1 MELPRSVT
9 ITLNVPARGPAYV
22 PVAPGEIISAPHMAL
37 LQRATSAEEDWDDV
51 VVTQADAPVTLA
63 CSDWPLKGTVQ
74 LEWQWKPDG
83 QDSWS
88 VVLKASHKR
97 QFGAEAQKAD
107 VRMADPR
114 FHASGN
120 FSLFFRPRAGDGG
133 RYCCLTGGK
142 RERQR
147 VTLLAILAVVV
158 SPSPPVPLESILRL
172 YTNAPLSEAVSEV
185 VWLSPKGLSLHSE
198 TKGLSL
204 HSETLPSGSSICK
217 LPNFRKA
224 DEGNYTCQVR
234 PRGKASRHHFH
245 FIYRITVNDYKR
257 AKFTDPGNRLPTN
270 STACVHGTPVPI
282 SCPRSGDYVV
292 LYRQPPA
299 NAQQQIFSYDRW
311 RRIREVRTKARLRLD
326 ASADSG
332 HFLFLLEAE
341 LQDGGVYRCE
351 VFLNDNV
358 FVQGTGLSVLK
369 VSSKS
374 KDSKLTLL
382 CQYSFR
388 PQVRE
393 VTWTHQNQSHSRK
406 LLWTTTE
413 PGRLQTVVPL
423 GPQAAGNYTCTLEL
437 KNDLVVRA
445 VHTVPP
451 KRPAT
456 PPPTVPV
463 NTSSSSPSLLTPL
476 SGLGVLLPLAVVAVV
491 TVGVLLWKRGYHN
504 TRPGV
509 EQSLSHHSG
518 EVENV
523 YENPEDLRQSTGQ
536 SSVYMDLKPTSDDDV
551 YKELDRYEQCPC

>member
-1 MELPRSVT
+1 MENAFSFLTLLKDTACCVPCPRRSVT

-37 LQRATSAEEDWDDV
+37 LQRVMKLSFLPGPLIITLLSFSGATSAEEDWDDV
-51 VVTQADAPVTLA
+51 VVTQADVPVTLA

-97 QFGAEAQKAD
+97 LFGTEAQKAD
-107 VRMADPR
+107 ARMADPR
-114 FHASGN
+114 FHTSGN

-142 RERQR
+142 KERQR

-185 VWLSPKGLSLHSE
+185 VWLSP
-198 TKGLSL
+198 KGLSL

-311 RRIREVRTKARLRLD
+311 RRIRDVRTKARLRLD
-326 ASADSG
+326 ASADWG

-388 PQVRE
+388 PQ
-393 VTWTHQNQSHSRK
+393 
-406 LLWTTTE
+406 
-413 PGRLQTVVPL
+413 
-423 GPQAAGNYTCTLEL
+423 AAGNYTCTLEL

-445 VHTVPP
+445 VHIVP
-451 KRPAT
+451 REHPAT